1 MKKFSV
7 ISLIMSLILFTALIK
22 NSTKKIDEEIF
33 GKEENLRFLN
43 QEYKNAKLEFE
54 YLSSSEKLL
63 EFQNLYFDEQMAQK
77 ELKEISLIEKSSNKL
92 IIKELKI
99 INDWKR

>member
-33 GKEENLRFLN
+33 GKEENLRSLN

-63 EFQNLYFDEQMAQK
+63 EFQNLYFDEQMVQK
-77 ELKEISLIEKSSNKL
+77 ELKEINLIRKSSNKL

-99 INDWKR
+99 IND

>member
-63 EFQNLYFDEQMAQK
+63 EFQNLYFDEQMVQK
-77 ELKEISLIEKSSNKL
+77 ELKEINLIRKSSNKL

-99 INDWKR
+99 IND

>member
-33 GKEENLRFLN
+33 GKEENLRSLN

-63 EFQNLYFDEQMAQK
+63 EFQNLYFDEQMFQK
-77 ELKEISLIEKSSNKL
+77 QLKEINLIKKSSNKL

-99 INDWKR
+99 IND

>member
-7 ISLIMSLILFTALIK
+7 ISLIMSLILLTALIK

-54 YLSSSEKLL
+54 YLSSSEKLH
-63 EFQNLYFDEQMAQK
+63 EFQNLYFDEQMVQK
-77 ELKEISLIEKSSNKL
+77 ELKEINLIKKSSNKL

-99 INDWKR
+99 IND

>member
-22 NSTKKIDEEIF
+22 NSTKKIDEKIF
-33 GKEENLRFLN
+33 AKEENLRSLN

-63 EFQNLYFDEQMAQK
+63 EFQNLYFDEQMVQK
-77 ELKEISLIEKSSNKL
+77 ELKEINLIEKSSNKL

-99 INDWKR
+99 IND

>member
-22 NSTKKIDEEIF
+22 NSTKKIDEAIF
-33 GKEENLRFLN
+33 EKKENLRSLN

-63 EFQNLYFDEQMAQK
+63 EFQNLYFDEQMVQK
-77 ELKEISLIEKSSNKL
+77 ELKEINLIEKSSNKL

-99 INDWKR
+99 IND

>member
-7 ISLIMSLILFTALIK
+7 ISLILSLILFTAIIK
-22 NSTKKIDEEIF
+22 NSTKKVDEEIF
-33 GKEENLRFLN
+33 AKEENLRFLN

-63 EFQNLYFDEQMAQK
+63 GFQNLYFDEQLVQK
-77 ELKEISLIEKSSNKL
+77 ELKEIRLIKKSSNQL

-99 INDWKR
+99 IDDPKR

>member
-33 GKEENLRFLN
+33 GKEENLRSLN

-63 EFQNLYFDEQMAQK
+63 EFQNLYFDEQMFQK
-77 ELKEISLIEKSSNKL
+77 ELKEINLIKKSSNKL

>member
-22 NSTKKIDEEIF
+22 NSTKKIDEAIF
-33 GKEENLRFLN
+33 EKKENLRSLN

-54 YLSSSEKLL
+54 YLSSSEKLH
-63 EFQNLYFDEQMAQK
+63 EFQNLYFDEQMVQK
-77 ELKEISLIEKSSNKL
+77 ELKEINLIKKSSNEL

-99 INDWKR
+99 IND

>member
-33 GKEENLRFLN
+33 GKEENLRSLN

-63 EFQNLYFDEQMAQK
+63 EFQNLYFDEQMFQK
-77 ELKEISLIEKSSNKL
+77 ELKEINLIKKSSNKL

-99 INDWKR
+99 IND

>member
-7 ISLIMSLILFTALIK
+7 ISLIMSLILFTAFIK

-33 GKEENLRFLN
+33 GKEENLRSLN

-54 YLSSSEKLL
+54 YLSSSEKLH
-63 EFQNLYFDEQMAQK
+63 EFQNLYFDEQMVQK
-77 ELKEISLIEKSSNKL
+77 ELKEINLIKKSSNKL

-99 INDWKR
+99 IND

>member
-22 NSTKKIDEEIF
+22 NSTKKIDEAIF
-33 GKEENLRFLN
+33 GKEENLRSLN

-63 EFQNLYFDEQMAQK
+63 EFQNLYFDEQMVQK
-77 ELKEISLIEKSSNKL
+77 ELKEINLIEKSSNKI

-99 INDWKR
+99 IND

>member
-1 MKKFSV
+1 MKKFFV
-7 ISLIMSLILFTALIK
+7 ISLIMSLILLTALIK

-63 EFQNLYFDEQMAQK
+63 EFQNLYFDEQMIQK
-77 ELKEISLIEKSSNKL
+77 ELKEINLIKKSSNKL

-99 INDWKR
+99 IND

>member
-1 MKKFSV
+1 MKKFFV

-33 GKEENLRFLN
+33 GKEENLRSLN

-63 EFQNLYFDEQMAQK
+63 EFQNLYFDEQMVQK
-77 ELKEISLIEKSSNKL
+77 KLKEINLIKKSSNKL

-99 INDWKR
+99 VND

>member
-7 ISLIMSLILFTALIK
+7 ISLIMSLILFTAFIK

-33 GKEENLRFLN
+33 GKEENLRSLN

-63 EFQNLYFDEQMAQK
+63 EFQNLYFDEQMVQK
-77 ELKEISLIEKSSNKL
+77 ELKEINLIKKSSNKL

-99 INDWKR
+99 IND